1 LLQPQTGSAADAFD
15 GYRSG
20 LSQTTDDLAR
30 YLKDYA
36 NAWEA
41 EDSLA
46 AFFCFYSHEWI
57 HQALGYRTPA
67 EVYGARMAPLVE
79 TSPGEAGIRGRD
91 LASDERRDMPT
102 TF

>member
-1 LLQPQTGSAADAFD
+1 MH
-15 GYRSG
+15 
-20 LSQTTDDLAR
+20 

-41 EDSLA
+41 EGSLA
-46 AFFCFYSHEWI
+46 AFFCFYSHERI
-57 HQALGYRTPA
+57 HLALGYRTPA
-67 EVYGARMAPLVE
+67 EVYGARMVPLVE
-79 TSPGEAGIRGRD
+79 TSPGAAGIRGPD